1 MQLNIWTDFNFV
13 FFTWCTPLS
22 FPSYNI
28 VLIKLLFCEFLIDR
42 KIKYFEATRG
52 LLPNILWKIKH
63 EFSAI
68 LLSSW
73 TQHASFPF
81 HCYRRIPYIYIY
93 TLIFGRVYMNDLG
106 MYSNEFKATCI
117 ADTAPIIL
125 NTSTFSSMWCHVC
138 SCIVNQNLVSWA
150 SPNPEASQKSSPTKQ
165 KLIQR

>member
-1 MQLNIWTDFNFV
+1 MNRFQFCFLYMMHAFV
-13 FFTWCTPLS
+13 FS
-22 FPSYNI
+22 FIQHRAY
-28 VLIKLLFCEFLIDR
+28 KLLFCEFLIDR
-42 KIKYFEATRG
+42 KSKYFEATRG

-93 TLIFGRVYMNDLG
+93 TLIIGRVYMNDLG